1 VARPLDALATLSRP
15 AVAVLGVSTNLVVRL
30 LGGRPQAATEEIS
43 PEELRD
49 LVTGNPELDEGQR
62 DIISGALELQDR
74 MLRHVLVPRGAVL
87 SVPSDATVA
96 QARHALAEAGHSRA
110 PVTRGHHLDQV
121 LGVVHWRSLVDGDDE
136 PVVDRIQPPLMLP
149 DTVRV
154 LAALHRF
161 REERQQLA
169 IVIDEHG
176 SVDGIVTL
184 EDLLEEIVGEIWDET
199 DTAVADA
206 LRASD
211 GSLVLPGTYPVHDL
225 PDVGVDLD
233 LPASTDFTTVAG
245 LVLKLLGRVPE
256 APGDV
261 VEASGWQ
268 LEVLEVAHHA
278 VTRVAVRPAQLDA
291 GSPAREG

>member
-1 VARPLDALATLSRP
+1 
-15 AVAVLGVSTNLVVRL
+15 
-30 LGGRPQAATEEIS
+30 
-43 PEELRD
+43 
-49 LVTGNPELDEGQR
+49 
-62 DIISGALELQDR
+62 
-74 MLRHVLVPRGAVL
+74 
-87 SVPSDATVA
+87 VPSDATVA
-96 QARHALAEAGHSRA
+96 QARRALAEAGHSRA
-110 PVTRGHHLDQV
+110 PVTRGHHLDRV
-121 LGVVHWRSLVDGDDE
+121 VGVVHWGSLVDGDDE
-136 PVVDRIQPPLMLP
+136 PVSDRLQPPLMLP

-199 DTAVADA
+199 DPAVADA
-206 LRASD
+206 LRDTD

-233 LPASTDFTTVAG
+233 LPASADFTTVAG
-245 LVLKLLGRVPE
+245 LVLKLLGRVPD

-261 VEASGWQ
+261 VESSGWQ
-268 LEVLEVAHHA
+268 LEVRDVAHHA
-278 VTRVAVRPAQLDA
+278 VTRVALRPVPRPD
-291 GSPAREG
+291 SPPSEG